1 MNIRKGDTVELT
13 IEKMAYGG
21 RALAYHNSMA
31 IFVDKTV
38 PGDKVTARITRVKK
52 NFAEARLLE
61 VLEGSPHR
69 AIAPCSY
76 NGYCGGCNWQF
87 IDYEKQLEY
96 KHAFVEDSLYHI
108 GKVADVPIHPILP
121 CPQIFGYRNK
131 MEFSFSDRRWLL
143 PADKDC
149 KEDDR
154 HFALGLHVPGI
165 FDKIIDLEG
174 CLLQKERG
182 NEILREV
189 KEYVK
194 GSELPVY
201 GLKSHQGFWRYL
213 VLRHSHY
220 FDEWM
225 VNLVTSE
232 ERDAALQPLIPILRD
247 RFSEIA
253 SLVNNINTRRGGT
266 AVGEWERT
274 LAGRSNIRDKI
285 GELTFEISAHSFF
298 QTNTAMAE
306 KLYQRV
312 KDFAS
317 LTGKET
323 VFDLYCG
330 IGTVSLFLAS
340 LASKIIGMDI
350 SDSATEDAKRNCQLN
365 EVDNCEFLC
374 GDVKMLLSQVSIHP
388 DLLITDPPRAGMH
401 KKVIDQ
407 INQLLPDRIIYISC
421 NPSTLAR
428 DVALLKER
436 YRVEEVQPLDLF
448 PNTHHVESVVRLE
461 RSS

>member
-1 MNIRKGDTVELT
+1 MNMRRGDTVELT
-13 IEKMAYGG
+13 IEKMVYGG
-21 RALAYHNSMA
+21 RALAYHNGMA
-31 IFVDKTV
+31 IFVDKAV
-38 PGDKVTARITRVKK
+38 PGDKVTARVTRVKK
-52 NFAEARLLE
+52 NFSEARLLE
-61 VLEGSPHR
+61 VLEVSAHR
-69 AIAPCSY
+69 AIAPCPY
-76 NGYCGGCNWQF
+76 NDYCGGCNWQF

-96 KHAFVEDSLYHI
+96 KHGFVEDSLFHI
-108 GKVADVPIHPILP
+108 GKVADAAIHPVLP
-121 CPQIFGYRNK
+121 CSQIFGYRNK

-143 PADKDC
+143 PTDKDC

-201 GLKSHQGFWRYL
+201 GLNSHQGFWRYL
-213 VLRHSHY
+213 VLRYSYY

-225 VNLVTSE
+225 VNLVTGE
-232 ERDAALQPLIPILRD
+232 DRGAALQPLIPILRD

-266 AVGEWERT
+266 AVGEWERI
-274 LAGRSNIRDKI
+274 LAGRRNIRDKI
-285 GELTFEISAHSFF
+285 GDLTFEISAHSFF

-330 IGTVSLFLAS
+330 IGTISLSLAS
-340 LASKIIGMDI
+340 LAAKIIGMDI
-350 SDSATEDAKRNCQLN
+350 SDSATGDAKRNCQLN
-365 EVDNCEFLC
+365 GVDNCEFLC
-374 GDVKMLLSQVSIHP
+374 GDVKVLLSQVNIHP

-428 DVALLKER
+428 DVALLRER
-436 YRVEEVQPLDLF
+436 YRIEEIQPLDLF
-448 PNTHHVESVVRLE
+448 PNTHHVESVARLE